1 MSRAL
6 NSARGLLGRQ
16 DVLLVILC
24 VLLAGGFLALAA
36 SNLSG
41 GLGSL
46 MSIDGLFLTAVAL
59 TMALVFISIPAMY
72 LRERGMLNNPFT
84 LGEGIP
90 AARSAEATDVHFEGT
105 TRLFLSVLGALLF
118 LTLIEVLLAYF
129 KVSLVIMLTI
139 LIGLSLIKAALI
151 IAYFMH
157 LRFERL
163 SLVLTLIPILCVCIC
178 LLFVF
183 FPDSRRSHDL
193 RAVQVKD
200 AVEEAR

>member
-6 NSARGLLGRQ
+6 NSARGMLGRQ

-24 VLLAGGFLALAA
+24 VLLAGSFLALAA

-41 GLGSL
+41 GLSGL
-46 MSIDGLFLTAVAL
+46 LSIDGLFLTAVAL
-59 TMALVFISIPAMY
+59 TMALVFISIPVMY

-84 LGEGIP
+84 LGEGVP
-90 AARSAEATDVHFEGT
+90 AKRMLDADLHFEGGT
-105 TRLFLSVLGALLF
+105 KLFLSVLGALL
-118 LTLIEVLLAYF
+118 LMTLIEVLLAYF
-129 KVSLVIMLTI
+129 QVSLLVMLTI

-163 SLVLTLIPILCVCIC
+163 SLVLTLIPILCICIC

-183 FPDSRRSHDL
+183 FPDSRRSHDM

>member
-24 VLLAGGFLALAA
+24 VLLAGGFLVLAG

-41 GLGSL
+41 GLDSL
-46 MSIDGLFLTAVAL
+46 LTIDGLFLTAVAL
-59 TMALVFISIPAMY
+59 TMALIFITIPAMY

-84 LGEGIP
+84 LGEGVP
-90 AARSAEATDVHFEGT
+90 AARAADADVHFEGT
-105 TRLFLSVLGALLF
+105 TKLFLSVLGALLF
-118 LTLIEVLLAYF
+118 LTLIEVMLAYV

-178 LLFVF
+178 LLLVF
-183 FPDSRRSHDL
+183 FPDSRRSQEL
-193 RAVQVKD
+193 RAIQVKD